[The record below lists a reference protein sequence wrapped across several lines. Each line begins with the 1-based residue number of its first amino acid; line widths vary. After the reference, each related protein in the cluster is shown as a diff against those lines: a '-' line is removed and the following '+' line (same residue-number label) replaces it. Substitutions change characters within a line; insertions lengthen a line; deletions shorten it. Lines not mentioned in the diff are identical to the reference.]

1 MASGML
7 VSSSRGSSEKVAMW
21 LPLLVA
27 VLLTACTTTP
37 QVASDYDKSTQF
49 SNFHSFTLIM
59 RPHPSMH
66 SSPLVEQRTYDAIE
80 QELTRKGFTYVPD
93 PGQADFVVDFSIG
106 TEDRLNGKSYPAN
119 PTGPWGASAW
129 RNELEIRW
137 YQQGTLAIVA
147 FDVRSRKAIW
157 HGVAAKELSHSE
169 MEHSETP
176 IREAVTAVFAKFPPT

>member
-1 MASGML
+1 MAIGML
-7 VSSSRGSSEKVAMW
+7 VSRSRGSSEKVAMR

-80 QELTRKGFTYVPD
+80 QELTHKGFTYVPEL
-93 PGQADFVVDFSIG
+93 GQADIAVDFSIG
-106 TEDRLNGKSYPAN
+106 AEDRLDVNSYPRA
-119 PTGPWGASAW
+119 GPGGAGFWG
-129 RNELEIRW
+129 NDIDVHQ
-137 YQQGTLAIVA
+137 YQEGTLAVDV
-147 FDVRSRKAIW
+147 FDVHSRRAVW
-157 HGVAAKELSHSE
+157 HGSAKKELSQSE

-176 IREAVTAVFAKFPPT
+176 IREAVTAVFANFPPT